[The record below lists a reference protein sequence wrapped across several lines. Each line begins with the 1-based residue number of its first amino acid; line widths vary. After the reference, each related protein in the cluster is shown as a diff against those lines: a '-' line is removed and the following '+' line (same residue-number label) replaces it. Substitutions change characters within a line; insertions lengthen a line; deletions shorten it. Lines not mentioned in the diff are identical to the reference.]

1 MINHNLILFDVLD
14 RKITVNYQGADW
26 VVNYAEGDL
35 FELANVLLDR
45 ERARETKYPY
55 IWLQSGY
62 VVERDRIKGTVKLSG
77 CKIFF
82 ITSSD
87 LQTRYRD
94 RFAGNYGQFLYKIIA
109 EFDKLIMK
117 TNGMEANLR
126 DEFRI
131 FPLNNTDEFVL
142 TATEN
147 KIAIQDIWDAVELS
161 TDIEITEECFPQF
174 KI

>member
-1 MINHNLILFDVLD
+1 MINHNLLLFDVLD
-14 RKITVNYQGADW
+14 RKITVNYQGVDW

-45 ERARETKYPY
+45 ERARVTKYPY

-62 VVERDRIKGTVKLSG
+62 VVQRDRQKGTVKLSG
-77 CKIFF
+77 CRIFF
-82 ITSSD
+82 ITSSE
-87 LQTRYRD
+87 LQTRYRE

-109 EFDKLIMK
+109 EFDKRIMK
-117 TNGMEANLR
+117 TTGMEANLQ

-131 FPLNNTDEFVL
+131 FPLNNTDEFM
-142 TATEN
+142 TAATEN
-147 KIAIQDIWDAVELS
+147 QTTIQDIWDAVELS